1 MEIEQGAGKIAK
13 CLKLMLSDKPGHLAS
28 VMAAI
33 ASKNASVGDIHLLR
47 VGRTHNTREIVVYVD
62 SDIIFASPDCI
73 NLSDVV

>member
-33 ASKNASVGDIHLLR
+33 A
-47 VGRTHNTREIVVYVD
+47 
-62 SDIIFASPDCI
+62 
-73 NLSDVV
+73 